1 MSEQEKQ
8 DTTQKRYK
16 RVLVKL
22 SGEALQGTAGYGIDP
37 GVLDS
42 LATETSRASWKE
54 RYGVAVYQSHTV
66 KVSRPDYE

>member
-8 DTTQKRYK
+8 DSTNKRYK

-22 SGEALQGTAGYGIDP
+22 SGEALQGNAGYGIDP

-42 LATETSRASWKE
+42 LATEIKRN
-54 RYGVAVYQSHTV
+54 G
-66 KVSRPDYE
+66 PL